1 MCVDLVNSYLNGDH
15 YGIIADYAFAYAKTV
30 QVSSDGKGSSEIKSS
45 LKPKLLLTQV
55 KGDSVFVTGDFRAF
69 KCECDSGRWDQ
80 HDAISNI
87 ADYIYI
93 INISSEEGIEIE
105 SGQFESN
112 SSNVS
117 GW

>member
-1 MCVDLVNSYLNGDH
+1 ME
-15 YGIIADYAFAYAKTV
+15 TTT
-30 QVSSDGKGSSEIKSS
+30 VSSPIMHSPTLKRFRFLAMGSSEIKSS